1 MQSGRQVAL
10 VYDPQVYTPEL
21 WRMARFS
28 SLSEVVK
35 SGVSFQGPC
44 EFSGVSPKCVCC
56 RWSKNFPCRVN
67 RGLTLKRVSSRHGL
81 SVERNPWS
89 SGFSLCL
96 RPRPSRVRSLCVQR
110 GLDTRREVLEVWLVT
125 HP

>member
-1 MQSGRQVAL
+1 MPTVLNKQIIVGHTPQKIWNGQWSTCISGIGLTPAKAAAPPPSSGYRAYRFGFGFGSATWRDSAVQSGRQVAL

-44 EFSGVSPKCVCC
+44 EFSTG
-56 RWSKNFPCRVN
+56 
-67 RGLTLKRVSSRHGL
+67 
-81 SVERNPWS
+81 
-89 SGFSLCL
+89 
-96 RPRPSRVRSLCVQR
+96 
-110 GLDTRREVLEVWLVT
+110 
-125 HP
+125 